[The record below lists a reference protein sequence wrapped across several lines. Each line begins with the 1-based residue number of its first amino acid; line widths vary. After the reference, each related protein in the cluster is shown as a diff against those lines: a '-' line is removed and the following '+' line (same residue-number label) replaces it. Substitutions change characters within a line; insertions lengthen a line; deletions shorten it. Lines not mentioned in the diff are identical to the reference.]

1 MRRGTTPSITV
12 NLDVD
17 ASTVDVLF
25 LTIKQGTT
33 IIEKTLADASI
44 NGKSA
49 MFPLSQSDTLAL
61 STESKAHIQVRGRV
75 GGHAF
80 ASAVSTVDVAL
91 IIKDGE
97 I

>member
-25 LTIKQGTT
+25 LTIKQGQT
-33 IIEKTLADASI
+33 IIEKTLADASAS
-44 NGKSA
+44 GKVVT
-49 MFPLSQSDTLAL
+49 FPLSQADTLAL
-61 STESKAHIQVRGRV
+61 STETKALIQVRGRV

-80 ASAVSTVDVAL
+80 ASAVTPVDVAA